1 MINRAK
7 ICISFFYF
15 FVQCIATASISTS
28 LSNNS
33 NHLYFID
40 KCDGQLD
47 CTDGSDEFGSCDE
60 DEFTC
65 DCLIRKTCNKCRGC
79 ISKTLAAETG
89 LIECPNEIRIT
100 YGRYGKIDIYKLN
113 NISECD
119 QIGFPR
125 CDNSTCYT
133 FNHLT
138 SNNNQQATTSYLV
151 CTSFCSDQQYCH
163 KKPLFQCS
171 DNSFIFLDHFC
182 DGVVDCDDGSD
193 EIVYK
198 PGFRCNKCVLPQNN
212 LYDDLAQC
220 GDNSDLCLFANNDSC
235 FQCLDK
241 RLWISSKQVCDGV
254 LDCYD
259 LSDECLCDIYFDVAL
274 CASRFELNNLACFD
288 ADWLATS
295 HTSLKIYAVNSMTRT
310 FACQTK
316 YGSVHAMPCDGKPE
330 CRDFRDECQCNNPP
344 SFCNDFCHSFFPM
357 GDRYCD
363 GVEDPAW
370 MYLNATLCPKG
381 FDELDCPKRFKCNA
395 TGKVSIDVL
404 QVCDG
409 KPDCDDRSDENGCS
423 ETENEAIF
431 SFYSE
436 MITEPVLKYAFWI
449 IGFIA
454 LFGNVCVLIN
464 VTIFLKK
471 QQAFNF
477 LEFQY
482 FIILNISIADFILA
496 VYTITIAAYSQA
508 FSGIYDFVDGEWRS
522 SLRCSFIGS
531 LSVISS
537 EASCFF
543 MIILTAFRLMKAC
556 KSTAPLTSSL
566 RPWKLCVGIAWLLSL
581 LFSIVPVLLK
591 ASSYFVHS
599 ISFSSKFHQNG
610 SIEVAQLKQFMCRYA
625 ILSNTT
631 VKDHG
636 NELESIDMFFKDNLP
651 ASLPVRKFG
660 LYGGNSVCMPRLN
673 VSFGEPGWEYIFSLI
688 TFNLL
693 CFIFIVV
700 GWVCS
705 YKSKQQVA
713 RMQKRI
719 SLIIATNFCCWIII
733 CIIAYIS
740 FNAVTLSAT
749 VYHVTT
755 LLLQINSALNPLLFL
770 LLPFL
775 CKSY

>member
-1 MINRAK
+1 M
-7 ICISFFYF
+7 
-15 FVQCIATASISTS
+15 
-28 LSNNS
+28 
-33 NHLYFID
+33 
-40 KCDGQLD
+40 LD
-47 CTDGSDEFGSCDE
+47 CTDGSDEFDSCDE

-65 DCLIRKTCNKCRGC
+65 DCLIRKTCNKCSGC
-79 ISKTLAAETG
+79 INKTLAVERG
-89 LIECPNEIRIT
+89 FIECPYEIRIT

-125 CDNSTCYT
+125 CDNSTCFS
-133 FNHLT
+133 FNLLA
-138 SNNNQQATTSYLV
+138 SNSNQQATTSYLV

-295 HTSLKIYAVNSMTRT
+295 HTSLKIYAVNSMTTT

-330 CRDFRDECQCNNPP
+330 CRDFRDECECNNPP

-531 LSVISS
+531 LSVTSS

-770 LLPFL
+770 LLPFF